1 MKRGHHSHCPIAFA
15 LDIFGDHWS
24 LLILRDLIFKDK
36 NRYKD
41 FLESEEGISTNILA
55 DRLGRLEARGLISKQ
70 DDPTSKKQFLYSPT
84 EKGLEL
90 IPVMLEIIRWSAK
103 HDPKTAAPK
112 EFIDRLKNDAKGLE
126 SEIKR
131 QFSRK
136 DPSRSR
142 HRSQEANE

>member
-1 MKRGHHSHCPIAFA
+1 MKRAHHSHCPIAFA

-24 LLILRDLIFKDK
+24 LLILRDLIFKNK

-41 FLESEEGISTNILA
+41 FLDADEGISTNILA
-55 DRLGRLEARGLISKQ
+55 DRLGRLEERGLISKR

-84 EKGLEL
+84 DMGLEL

-126 SEIKR
+126 REIKR
-131 QFSRK
+131 QFAKRDHSR
-136 DPSRSR
+136 PR
-142 HRSQEANE
+142 HHGRGG